1 MKESIQK
8 LLWRGVLA
16 AIVFFFAIMLTKSN
30 TKLQTKISILLYK
43 NQQLED
49 SNKALQSQREALRD
63 SVKNADVR
71 ISYLESQEGSLKK
84 QNQDLE
90 NSIKLTRKKYE
101 KADTHTIN
109 YNADSIRR
117 YFSELQ

>member
-30 TKLQTKISILLYK
+30 TKLQNKISILLYK

-49 SNKALQSQREALRD
+49 SNKSLESQREALRD

-84 QNQDLE
+84 QNQDLQ

-109 YNADSIRR
+109 YNADSITR

>member
-8 LLWRGVLA
+8 LLWRGLLA

-63 SVKNADVR
+63 SIKNADVR

-90 NSIKLTRKKYE
+90 NLIKLTRKKYE

-109 YNADSIRR
+109 YNADSIKR
-117 YFSELQ
+117 YFSDLQ

>member
-30 TKLQTKISILLYK
+30 TKLQNKISILLYK

-49 SNKALQSQREALRD
+49 SNKSLESQREALRD

-71 ISYLESQEGSLKK
+71 ISYLESQDGSLKK
-84 QNQDLE
+84 QNQDLQ

-109 YNADSIRR
+109 YNADSITR

>member
-30 TKLQTKISILLYK
+30 TKLQNKISILLYK

-49 SNKALQSQREALRD
+49 SNKSLESQREALRD

-71 ISYLESQEGSLKK
+71 ISYLESQDGSLKK
-84 QNQDLE
+84 QNQDLQ

>member
-8 LLWRGVLA
+8 LLWRGLLA

-30 TKLQTKISILLYK
+30 TKLQNKISILLYK

-49 SNKALQSQREALRD
+49 SNKSLESQREALRD

-109 YNADSIRR
+109 YNADSITR

>member
-8 LLWRGVLA
+8 LLWRGLLA

-63 SVKNADVR
+63 SIKNADVR

>member
-117 YFSELQ
+117 YFSDLQ

>member
-8 LLWRGVLA
+8 LLWRGLLA

-63 SVKNADVR
+63 SIKNADVR
-71 ISYLESQEGSLKK
+71 ISYLESQDGSLKK
-84 QNQDLE
+84 QNQDLQ

-109 YNADSIRR
+109 YNADSITR

>member
-8 LLWRGVLA
+8 LLWRGLLA

-63 SVKNADVR
+63 SIKNADVR

-109 YNADSIRR
+109 YNADSIKR
-117 YFSELQ
+117 YFSDLQ

>member
-30 TKLQTKISILLYK
+30 TKLQNKISILLYK

-49 SNKALQSQREALRD
+49 SNKALESQREALRD

-71 ISYLESQEGSLKK
+71 ISYLESQDGSLKK
-84 QNQDLE
+84 QNQDLQ

>member
-8 LLWRGVLA
+8 LLWRGLLA

-49 SNKALQSQREALRD
+49 SNKSLESQREALRD

-71 ISYLESQEGSLKK
+71 ISYLESQDGSLKK
-84 QNQDLE
+84 QNQDLQ

-109 YNADSIRR
+109 YNADSITR